1 MRRSPIALIARRQ
14 PLRAAAGDGK
24 VNAEVV
30 GGVVGVKVVVQPRA
44 RVMVPLV
51 FFRGQMLCGS
61 RRERPVT
68 MRVRR
73 ACADGTTHET
83 FEGAIL
89 LEERL
94 LVCGSVL
101 LPQADHVVRLFV
113 RDFVAKFGNGSSF
126 AVRQQLRFPHST
138 PAKEQDGAPAHLE
151 EIWMSLS
158 AAGAGVSKQKQ
169 DTSQF
174 RSKTPLVQTPQSV
187 QNQLKVEADIMR
199 FEGRRWIR
207 VPGERLSDRLVT
219 EPLPVADPADTNHVR
234 YFCTSLLALPER
246 SLGSSTLFEWSE
258 QWGGDM
264 ESGGCVARPMVF
276 SNVERQWV
284 WEIRPVLHHI
294 ITIPPPGAA
303 TSSEVSA
310 GAEQAETFN
319 VEVTLQRPVSLWGQD
334 GAGMVYSSAPLSVR
348 SENEAQISL
357 QGKNKVEL
365 RLQVSR
371 RHDASPV
378 FLHVMGENGLLSAW
392 QLTFVQPAVRARMTS
407 CGVRF
412 TLEEFRFTRQ
422 GQVLLPSRG
431 RSSEQHTMEL
441 ADLKTRLKTD
451 LALALGCD
459 VMRVQITKISAR
471 EALPRGPALEVFR
484 SLDKDG
490 SGRLERR
497 ELKFAVKQMRM
508 HGLMIEDIDALLAIL
523 DPSGDGEVTFEEFVA
538 ALETG
543 LDVHVLLL
551 PIPKTLLDEDEES
564 GPGPAV
570 QVPPAGLA
578 ENLYQLVVDS
588 LYGTSTGG
596 GGSGLVGLLR
606 YCGEMEVLPTSLLG
620 LRGQS
625 REHFAAIRIQKRVR
639 GAQVRDKKRRLAQN
653 LETVAG
659 KIQEL
664 HDMRHQRAANTT
676 TESEGSTRRR
686 QIMSAETGE
695 EEEEGAEEVED
706 SEEEMEKDVSDHL
719 EGGRERDGAG
729 EQARARRGRAGG
741 REDAE
746 QEEAAEAGGSEVSD
760 SPCESEIGTGEKGGG
775 EKERDG
781 AGEQARAR
789 RGRAGGREDAEQE
802 EAAEA
807 GGSEVSDSPRESEI
821 GTGEKG
827 GGEKERD
834 GAGEQ
839 ARARRG
845 RAVGREDAEQEEAAE
860 AGGSGVSD
868 SPRESEIGTGE
879 KGGGEKERDGA
890 GEQAR
895 ARRGRAGGRED
906 AEQEEAEEA
915 GGSEVSDSP
924 RESEVGT
931 GEKGVEEPRTRARAS
946 ALPSREDEQEEDV
959 GEDVSDLSASDGE
972 EGGEQGGEQGGETRV
987 ETPEASVGP
996 TQQEGKDTKIA
1007 R

>member
-1 MRRSPIALIARRQ
+1 MAVGLRVFDPTIQGETERENAQTLSLAPLKSACTHAQVPIGRAGTRVLCPLVNRSEQTLCFELLTATAEPCGAGCGDHNHGVVRIDNADQELQLLKKFHMCRFVEAHAHSADSSSSGTASKGRT
-14 PLRAAAGDGK
+14 GDGK

-30 GGVVGVKVVVQPRA
+30 GGVVGVKVLLQPHA

-61 RRERPVT
+61 RRESPVT

-73 ACADGTTHET
+73 ACADGTGQET
-83 FEGAIL
+83 FDGAIL

-101 LPQADHVVRLFV
+101 PPQADHVVRLFV

-126 AVRQQLRFPHST
+126 AVRQHLRFPHSA
-138 PAKEQDGAPAHLE
+138 PEKEQDGSPAHLE

-158 AAGAGVSKQKQ
+158 AAGACASKQKQ
-169 DTSQF
+169 ETSMV
-174 RSKTPLVQTPQSV
+174 RSKTPLVQTPQSM

-207 VPGERLSDRLVT
+207 VPGESVSDRLVT
-219 EPLPVADPADTNHVR
+219 EPLPVANPSDTNHVR

-264 ESGGCVARPMVF
+264 DSGGHVARPVVF

-294 ITIPPPGAA
+294 ITMPPPGAA
-303 TSSEVSA
+303 TSEVIA

-319 VEVTLQRPVSLWGQD
+319 VEVTLERPVSLWGQD
-334 GAGMVYSSAPLSVR
+334 GVGVVYSSAPLSVR
-348 SENEAQISL
+348 SEDKAQISV

-378 FLHVMGENGLLSAW
+378 FLHVMGENGLLSVW
-392 QLTFVQPAVRARMTS
+392 QLTFVQPAARARMTS

-412 TLEEFRFTRQ
+412 TLEEFRFTRK

-431 RSSEQHTMEL
+431 RSSEHHTMEL
-441 ADLKTRLKTD
+441 ADLKTHLKTD
-451 LALALGCD
+451 LAQALGCD
-459 VMRVQITKISAR
+459 VMRLQITKISAR

-484 SLDKDG
+484 SFDTDG
-490 SGRLERR
+490 SGKLERR
-497 ELKFAVKQMRM
+497 ELKFAMKQMRM

-538 ALETG
+538 ALDAG

-551 PIPKTLLDEDEES
+551 PILKTLLDEDEES

-578 ENLYQLVVDS
+578 ENLYKLVVDS

-625 REHFAAIRIQKRVR
+625 REHFAAVRIQKRVR

-653 LETVAG
+653 QETVVG

-664 HDMRHQRAANTT
+664 HDMHQQRAANTT
-676 TESEGSTRRR
+676 SESEGSARKR
-686 QIMSAETGE
+686 QVMSTEIGE
-695 EEEEGAEEVED
+695 EQEEGAEEVED
-706 SEEEMEKDVSDHL
+706 SEEEVETDVSDSDHL
-719 EGGRERDGAG
+719 EGGGERDGAG
-729 EQARARRGRAGG
+729 EQARARRGR
-741 REDAE
+741 E
-746 QEEAAEAGGSEVSD
+746 
-760 SPCESEIGTGEKGGG
+760 
-775 EKERDG
+775 
-781 AGEQARAR
+781 
-789 RGRAGGREDAEQE
+789 
-802 EAAEA
+802 
-807 GGSEVSDSPRESEI
+807 
-821 GTGEKG
+821 
-827 GGEKERD
+827 
-834 GAGEQ
+834 
-839 ARARRG
+839 
-845 RAVGREDAEQEEAAE
+845 
-860 AGGSGVSD
+860 
-868 SPRESEIGTGE
+868 
-879 KGGGEKERDGA
+879 
-890 GEQAR
+890 
-895 ARRGRAGGRED
+895 GGRED

-931 GEKGVEEPRTRARAS
+931 SEKGGGEKERDGAGEQERARGVREGDAEQEEAEEAGGCEVSDSPCESEVGTGEKGVEQPRTRARAS
-946 ALPSREDEQEEDV
+946 AVEGREDEQEEDV

-972 EGGEQGGEQGGETRV
+972 EGGEQGGEREREREREKFIDNQI
-987 ETPEASVGP
+987 
-996 TQQEGKDTKIA
+996 DD
-1007 R
+1007 